1 MINTEKMIDELMNS
15 IDDTE
20 NIKIIKAYPFSD
32 KPTRITKAYIAV
44 GIKEIRLE
52 PYQIDYPDKT
62 GELIISADLFCPLKW
77 DSSELIRL
85 FSKLC
90 AAVEKYNITSI
101 KAGEITADTNTQA
114 YRLKTAITFYNEFD
128 FGGDA

>member
-15 IDDTE
+15 IDDAE
-20 NIKIIKAYPFSD
+20 NVKIIKAYPFSD

-128 FGGDA
+128 LGGDA

>member
-1 MINTEKMIDELMNS
+1 MINTEKMIDELRNS

-20 NIKIIKAYPFSD
+20 NVKIIKAYPFSD

-114 YRLKTAITFYNEFD
+114 
-128 FGGDA
+128 

>member
-20 NIKIIKAYPFSD
+20 NVKIIKAYPFSD

>member
-1 MINTEKMIDELMNS
+1 MINTEKMIDELRNS

-20 NIKIIKAYPFSD
+20 NVKIIKAYPFSD

-77 DSSELIRL
+77 DSSEIIRL

>member
-20 NIKIIKAYPFSD
+20 NVKIIKAYPFSD

-90 AAVEKYNITSI
+90 DAVEKYNITSI

>member
-20 NIKIIKAYPFSD
+20 NVKIIKAYPFSD

-44 GIKEIRLE
+44 GIKEIKLE

-77 DSSELIRL
+77 DSSELIKL

>member
-1 MINTEKMIDELMNS
+1 MINTEKMIDELRNS

-20 NIKIIKAYPFSD
+20 NVKIIKAYPFSD

-77 DSSELIRL
+77 DSGELIRL